1 MEKINN
7 IIQVRNLGFD
17 YGEGWVFHKLDLE
30 IAQGDFV
37 AVIGANGAGK
47 STLLKMLAH
56 VMPPTAGE
64 IDYYGQPISVSRIG
78 IKSVMYRKILLRCNG
93 HSPLV

>member
-47 STLLKMLAH
+47 STLLK
-56 VMPPTAGE
+56 
-64 IDYYGQPISVSRIG
+64 
-78 IKSVMYRKILLRCNG
+78 KC
-93 HSPLV
+93 

>member
-56 VMPPTAGE
+56 VMPP
-64 IDYYGQPISVSRIG
+64 DCR
-78 IKSVMYRKILLRCNG
+78 RN
-93 HSPLV
+93 